1 MQAARDRRSGMYPS
15 PLIVALSGF
24 ACAASQLAIS
34 ADEYPTKPVKVVV
47 AFAPGSTSDVTARRV
62 GQLMA
67 VQLKQAVVVEN
78 RPGASGGIASVLVS
92 TAKPDGYVLLWCNQA
107 THGANP
113 ALHRNLNY
121 DALKDFAPIVRV
133 ATSPVVITVNS
144 ALPTRSL
151 SDFIAL
157 AKAKPATLRYA
168 SAGNGSLTHIL
179 GELLARRA
187 GISLVHVPY
196 KGDALGMNDA
206 VGGHVEMFL
215 STPFLVL
222 PQVKANRLHALAVTG
237 PGRLPALASV
247 PTLTEAGIAG
257 ADLMSWGGLCAPA
270 RTPRAVIEKLNQVAS
285 DAFLAPDLRTDFE
298 SQGYEVTPNSPQQFA
313 AFIKREIAHLTK
325 LVNEL
330 GIQADE

>member
-1 MQAARDRRSGMYPS
+1 ML
-15 PLIVALSGF
+15 PLVGF
-24 ACAASQLAIS
+24 AGAASQPAIA

-47 AFAPGSTSDVTARRV
+47 AFAPGSTSDVAARRV
-62 GQLMA
+62 GQPMA
-67 VQLKQAVVVEN
+67 VQLGQPVVVEN
-78 RPGASGGIASVLVS
+78 RPGASGGVAAAMVS

-121 DALKDFAPIVRV
+121 DALKDFTPIVRV
-133 ATSPVVITVNS
+133 ATSPLVVTVNS
-144 ALPTRSL
+144 ALPSRSL
-151 SDFIAL
+151 PDFVAL
-157 AKAKPATLRYA
+157 AKAKPGTLRYA

-187 GISLVHVPY
+187 GVSLVHVPY

-215 STPFLVL
+215 SSPFLVL
-222 PQVKANRLHALAVTG
+222 PQVKANRLHALAVSG
-237 PGRLPALASV
+237 PRRLPALLSV

-270 RTPRAVIEKLNQVAS
+270 RTPQAVIDKLNQVAS
-285 DAFLAPDLRTDFE
+285 SAFLAPDLKTDFE
-298 SQGYEVTPNSPQQFA
+298 SQGYEVISNSPQEFA
-313 AFIKREIAHLTK
+313 AFIKDEIARLTR

-330 GIQADE
+330 GIRADE